1 MESSEQPAAWLESD
15 DGLKVPLLAYCRFGR
30 AADNH
35 IVIDAEKAS
44 RYHAAIHA
52 QDGNEFWLL
61 DLGSRNGTFLDDHR
75 VMRPTPLRDGA
86 RIGLAGATFR
96 FRQALADVAEKSEGA
111 ASPHVTITE
120 FKQRSAWLLM
130 TDIENFVTLS
140 QKLPA
145 ETLAAAVGSWIQDGQ
160 RLVEKWEGR
169 LSKYLGDGFL
179 ACWEPAENTASAVA
193 AALRE
198 FHRLRETGEVKFRVV
213 LHRGTVTFGGA
224 TDFGEETIFGPE
236 LNYTFRLEKL
246 ASELGV
252 TFCLSAAAQ
261 KELAASFS
269 TRLVAGEHEL
279 KGFPGFHQ
287 CFEIGW
293 ENDNQASADRK

>member
-1 MESSEQPAAWLESD
+1 MEQSESPRAWLESD
-15 DGLKVPLLAYCRFGR
+15 DGLKVPLLAYCRLGR

-75 VMRPTPLRDGA
+75 VMRPTPLRDGS
-86 RIGLAGATFR
+86 RIALAGITFR
-96 FRQALADVAEKSEGA
+96 FRRPAANAGEDSETA
-111 ASPHVTITE
+111 PPPTVTITE
-120 FKQRSAWLLM
+120 FKNQKAWLLI
-130 TDIENFVTLS
+130 TDIESFVRLS
-140 QKLPA
+140 QDLPSEKLA
-145 ETLAAAVGSWIQDGQ
+145 VAVGRWIQDGQ

-179 ACWEPAENTASAVA
+179 ACWEPADTTTQSVV

-198 FHRLRETGEVKFRVV
+198 FHNLRELGNVKFRVV
-213 LHRGTVTFGGA
+213 LHQGMVTFGGA

-246 ASELGV
+246 ASQLGV
-252 TFCLSAAAQ
+252 TFCLSAPAQ

-269 TRLVAGEHEL
+269 TKLVSGQHEL
-279 KGFPGFHQ
+279 KGFPGFHE
-287 CFEIGW
+287 CFEIDWDG
-293 ENDNQASADRK
+293 K